1 MDASKYLLEKL
12 AFVKSEKQNLK
23 LNLVENPNYKLASVA
38 IERAKNE
45 SKLSS
50 ILHAPD
56 TEIFFAYMK
65 RRNQIVTVD
74 NGPLDYRIMDN
85 TEYRGNLF
93 SFGINVRVPVWS
105 FFSSHDLKERSQENT
120 KSKTFEL
127 ERNKLFL
134 ESNFDKLFVTL
145 ESLESQIELYQKKLL
160 PELSKSLSALSSQY
174 GSGKIDLI
182 EVLGLKIELQKAYI
196 SETELLEKKA
206 ITILLILELTDNLI
220 KNREN

>member
-1 MDASKYLLEKL
+1 VKLNLPATKKNAIASLEYFKTDNTNLAKILEVDVSKYLLEKL

-120 KSKTFEL
+120 KSKH
-127 ERNKLFL
+127 
-134 ESNFDKLFVTL
+134 
-145 ESLESQIELYQKKLL
+145 
-160 PELSKSLSALSSQY
+160 SS
-174 GSGKIDLI
+174 
-182 EVLGLKIELQKAYI
+182 
-196 SETELLEKKA
+196 
-206 ITILLILELTDNLI
+206 
-220 KNREN
+220 